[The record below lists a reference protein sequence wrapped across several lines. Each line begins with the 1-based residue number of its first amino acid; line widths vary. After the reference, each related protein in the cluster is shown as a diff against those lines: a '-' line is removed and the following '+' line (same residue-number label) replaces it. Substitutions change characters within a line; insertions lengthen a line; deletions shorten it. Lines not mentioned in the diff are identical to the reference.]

1 MEAAAVPAPR
11 DAGVASHSGSFTP
24 KHKCHTEQDDNR
36 QPWKVASLS
45 CPADDARAP
54 GTRSTLQVSR
64 RIRRRVGEPE
74 APGHRLSDAS
84 SVPSAAS
91 TRPVSLLPA
100 HLRRPAWRLLREPS
114 GGRRGA
120 PPGLAPVLP
129 PAGGRGWRVGVAS
142 GGRTEST
149 FATARRFR
157 RFHRIKTR
165 VTRAQV

>member
-1 MEAAAVPAPR
+1 MEAAARPCP
-11 DAGVASHSGSFTP
+11 SGRRCRISFGLFYP
-24 KHKCHTEQDDNR
+24 KAQVHTEQDDNR
-36 QPWKVASLS
+36 QPWKVASSS

-74 APGHRLSDAS
+74 PPGHRLSDAS

-100 HLRRPAWRLLREPS
+100 HLRRPAWRLLCEPS

-120 PPGLAPVLP
+120 PPGVAPVLP
-129 PAGGRGWRVGVAS
+129 PAGGRGRRVGVAS